1 MHIADDGLKRNEL
14 PDKTMGSAAPGEIRT
29 LPIAWALTSY
39 KPRTVLCAG
48 VNFLI

>member
-1 MHIADDGLKRNEL
+1 
-14 PDKTMGSAAPGEIRT
+14 MGSAAPGEMRT
-29 LPIAWALTSY
+29 LPIAQALTNY